1 MLDLLAVRRDGRLVV
16 MEIKADE
23 DLHLALQALDYWV
36 RVRQHHLSA
45 AGKAG
50 SSDSNSDLERF
61 GYFPGRQLRA
71 DAPLLYLIAPALRI
85 HPATEVVLRYISPEV
100 DWTLIALDER
110 WREKIRVVFRKR
122 REK

>member
-1 MLDLLAVRRDGRLVV
+1 MI
-16 MEIKADE
+16 EIKADE

-36 RVRQHHLSA
+36 RVRRHHHPSATAKLSA
-45 AGKAG
+45 EAT
-50 SSDSNSDLERF
+50 SDLERF
-61 GYFPGRQLRA
+61 GYFPGKTLRP
-71 DAPLLYLIAPALRI
+71 DAPLLYLVAPALRI
-85 HPATEVVLRYISPEV
+85 HPATEIVLRYISPDV